1 MNPLR
6 VGYFVKMYPR
16 LSETFI
22 LNEILELERR
32 GVEVIIFALRKPN
45 EGRFHPQVAEIKA
58 PVFYLEELSPKK
70 GWAVLAEHWTTLA
83 PHSLQLWRLMEEV
96 IGRDDP
102 KLLEALLAAAWATAV
117 AVERGLGHLHAHF
130 AVVPST
136 LAYFASRIAGLP
148 FSFTA
153 HAKDI
158 FENTVDH
165 QLLEEKLQAARFTIT
180 VTEFN
185 RRYLTAT
192 YPAVPPDKI
201 RVLPNG
207 INLDFFNFE
216 PNVPRE
222 RSLIL
227 SIGRLVPKKGFPDLL
242 EACAILKGK
251 KIPFYSVIIGQ
262 GEDAPLLEAKRQE
275 LGLTDVVTFVG
286 PKTQVEV
293 LPYLKRAAVL
303 ALPCTVDTDGNQD
316 ALPTVL
322 LEALGTGCPVVS
334 TTVSGIPE
342 IIDSGSDGLLVPPAT
357 PEALAQALERL
368 LLSPELAARFA
379 RQGRKKAEEKFDLKK
394 SVATL
399 ESYYRRS
406 VETGTAPAAAE
417 ISLPVF
423 GYKQS

>member
-1 MNPLR
+1 MSPLR

-32 GVEVIIFALRKPN
+32 GLEVTIFSLKKPN

-58 PVFYLEELSPKK
+58 PVYYLDELEPKK
-70 GWAVLAEHWTTLA
+70 GWAVLAENWPTLSPRRA
-83 PHSLQLWRLMEEV
+83 ELW
-96 IGRDDP
+96 
-102 KLLEALLAAAWATAV
+102 KLLEELVPQNEPSLMELFFGSAWAAALALSHGV
-117 AVERGLGHLHAHF
+117 MHLHAHF
-130 AVVPST
+130 ASLPST
-136 LAYFASRIAGLP
+136 AAYFVSRISGLP

-158 FENTVDH
+158 FRDSVN
-165 QLLEEKLQAARFTIT
+165 QKMLQEKLLAARFVIT

-185 RRYLTAT
+185 RRFLTST
-192 YPAVPPDKI
+192 YPTVPAEKI
-201 RVLPNG
+201 KVLYNG
-207 INLDFFNFE
+207 IRLDFFNFE
-216 PNVPRE
+216 PQLPRE
-222 RSLIL
+222 QDLIL

-242 EACAILKGK
+242 KACAILKEK
-251 KIPFYSVIIGQ
+251 KIPFRCIIIGQ
-262 GEDAPLLEAKRQE
+262 GEEAEVLEARRQA
-275 LGLTDVVTFVG
+275 LGLADIVTFAG

-293 LPYLKRAAVL
+293 LPCLKRASVL

-342 IIDSGSDGLLVPPAT
+342 IVDEGKNGLLVPPDN
-357 PEALAQALERL
+357 PPALAEAIEKVLD
-368 LLSPELAARFA
+368 SPELAARFA
-379 RQGRKKAEEKFDLKK
+379 REGRKKVEEKFDLKK

-399 ESYYRRS
+399 ESFYRQS
-406 VETGTAPAAAE
+406 VEVGNKPTEATIPS
-417 ISLPVF
+417 SLA
-423 GYKQS
+423 GKTI